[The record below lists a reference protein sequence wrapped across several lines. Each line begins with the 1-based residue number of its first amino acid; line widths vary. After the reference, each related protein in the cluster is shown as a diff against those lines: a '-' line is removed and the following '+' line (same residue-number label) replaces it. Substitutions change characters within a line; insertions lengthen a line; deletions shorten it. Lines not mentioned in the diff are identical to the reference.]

1 MTRSTI
7 VLALVVAA
15 LAGTTAPTASSAPQP
30 AEPPVVEAWY
40 TPLDASMRPIGPR
53 RPAVPL
59 ATTTTERLDG
69 RTTQSR
75 RRLQAASGCAGVD
88 VARIGRSGIVRSVV
102 YKWHQVKGWC
112 WSGGK
117 VTSVDVSTYISN
129 VDPNWRFRGEL
140 AGSGSF
146 YPWSGVGSS
155 GHWSLRQGAFE
166 NCILKYGCIGSE
178 YPWVKVWVHADGTYA
193 YETGT

>member
-1 MTRSTI
+1 MRKGTI
-7 VLALVVAA
+7 VLVVAA
-15 LAGTTAPTASSAPQP
+15 LIGVPTTTAATAALRPVDQ
-30 AEPPVVEAWY
+30 PVVEAWY

-53 RPAVPL
+53 RQALPL
-59 ATTTTERLDG
+59 AATAAERLDG
-69 RTTQSR
+69 RTTQQG

-112 WSGGK
+112 WAGGK
-117 VTSVDVSTYISN
+117 VTTVDVSTYISN

-146 YPWSGVGSS
+146 YPWSGVGAS
-155 GHWSLRQGAFE
+155 GHWSLRQGSFE

-193 YETGT
+193 YDTGT

>member
-1 MTRSTI
+1 MERSII
-7 VLALVVAA
+7 VVVVAA
-15 LAGTTAPTASSAPQP
+15 LALLAVTASAAAAPRP
-30 AEPPVVEAWY
+30 AESPVVEAWY
-40 TPLDASMRPIGPR
+40 TPLDASMQPIGPR
-53 RPAVPL
+53 RPAAPL
-59 ATTTTERLDG
+59 VATASERLGG
-69 RTTQSR
+69 RLPQGS

-88 VARIGRSGIVRSVV
+88 VARIGRSGIVRAVV

-112 WSGGK
+112 WAGGR
-117 VTSVDVSTYISN
+117 VTNVDVSTYISH

-140 AGSGSF
+140 GGSGGF
-146 YPWSGVGSS
+146 YPWSGAGGS

-193 YETGT
+193 YDTGT